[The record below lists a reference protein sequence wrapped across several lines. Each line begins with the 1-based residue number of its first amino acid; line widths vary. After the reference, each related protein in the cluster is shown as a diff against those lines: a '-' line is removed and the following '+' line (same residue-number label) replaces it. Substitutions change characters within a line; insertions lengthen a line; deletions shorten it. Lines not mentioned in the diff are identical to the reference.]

1 MTTEI
6 RCSNCKTPYPQKA
19 APFRCHKCGGLYDF
33 SKPLLYQDSKI
44 DPSKPGIWR
53 YRHSFGLPEEAPEVT
68 LGEGNTPLEWR
79 EIFGRKIAFKLEYM
93 NPTGSFKDRGTALL
107 VSFLLSRGI
116 YKAVEDSSGNAGAS
130 FAAYAA
136 EAGIKASVFVP
147 AYASGPKRS
156 QIETY
161 GAKIY
166 EIDGPR
172 SKATEAVLDAA
183 ANGEVYASH
192 AFMPFGFP
200 GMATTAYEI
209 YDQIGSAPGSVISPA
224 GQGSLLLGLGRGFEA
239 LMSAGLIDNFPKL
252 VGVQAL
258 ACAPLWA
265 VHMYGPSG
273 LNWVS
278 EGETLAEGVRTKNP
292 LRGDTILGLLNRR
305 KGNLVAVGEEEILPG
320 RDELNKLGFSVEPTS
335 AIVWNGL
342 QQIIDELSDP
352 IVVILT
358 GAGYK
363 SAI

>member
-1 MTTEI
+1 
-6 RCSNCKTPYPQKA
+6 
-19 APFRCHKCGGLYDF
+19 
-33 SKPLLYQDSKI
+33 
-44 DPSKPGIWR
+44 
-53 YRHSFGLPEEAPEVT
+53 
-68 LGEGNTPLEWR
+68 
-79 EIFGRKIAFKLEYM
+79 M

-116 YKAVEDSSGNAGAS
+116 HNAVEDSSGNAGAS

-136 EAGIKASVFVP
+136 KAGMKASIFVP

-156 QIETY
+156 QIEAY
-161 GAKIY
+161 GAQIY

-172 SKATEAVLDAA
+172 SKATEAVLEAA
-183 ANGEVYASH
+183 ADGEVYASH
-192 AFMPFGFP
+192 AFMPFGLP

-209 YDQIGSAPGSVISPA
+209 YDQIGSAPGTVISPA

-239 LMSAGLIDNFPKL
+239 LMSAGLIDEFPKL

-265 VHMYGPSG
+265 VYMYGPSG

-292 LRGDTILGLLNRR
+292 LRGDTILEFLNRR
-305 KGNLVAVGEEEILPG
+305 NGSLIAIDEEEILRG
-320 RDELNKLGFSVEPTS
+320 RIELNKLGFFVEPTS

-352 IVVILT
+352 IVVLLT